1 MRRKEIHFKRK
12 RPIRRFFH
20 RAILK
25 WSMFWTEDRKED
37 LQMIIAC
44 GAFIALMTFLFIMGD

>member
-12 RPIRRFFH
+12 HPVRRFFH
-20 RAILK
+20 RLHLK
-25 WSMFWTEDRKED
+25 WCLFWTPDRKED
-37 LQMIIAC
+37 LQMGIAC